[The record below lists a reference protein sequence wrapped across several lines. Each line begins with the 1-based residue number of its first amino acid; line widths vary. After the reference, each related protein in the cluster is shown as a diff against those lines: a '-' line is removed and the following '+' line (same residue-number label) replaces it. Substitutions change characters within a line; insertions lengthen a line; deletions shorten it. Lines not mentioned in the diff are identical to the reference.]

1 MSRRP
6 TTLAVRITTLCL
18 AVAGV
23 AAIVAGL
30 VSLRLVAQTAENV
43 VHEVLA
49 NQADVVAAQLDE
61 TNGQLNA
68 RNKMLDILEGQGI
81 LVVATGP
88 RGAVVYGDATA
99 VAVAR
104 QAGALTGGKVSQS
117 ITYGGHRWLLE
128 GRQAPRGAFVLVEQ
142 PASARATT
150 VRHLIENVLVALG
163 IGLVVAAIAGV
174 VLSRLLARPLRRTA
188 QVAHTMR
195 GGRRDLR
202 VRVEGPMEVADVAGS
217 VNALADALQ
226 RSESRQRDF
235 LLSVSHE
242 LRTPL
247 TAVRGF
253 AESLADGVVEGPEA
267 AEVGRTVQKEAHRL
281 ERLVDDLLD
290 LARLSADDFRL
301 DITGVDLTG
310 IAREMGD
317 VWSARCAAEGV
328 VFRMETPMDRVFANT
343 DPRRL
348 RQALDG
354 LMENALRVTPVGQ
367 PIVLSLASTPVFQI
381 RDGGPGLSEEDYQV
395 AFDRG
400 ALYRKYVGVRPVGT
414 GLGLAIV
421 HGLITRMGGT
431 VRAGQAPE
439 GGACFTVTLP
449 A

>member
-1 MSRRP
+1 VSRGR

-18 AVAGV
+18 LVAGV
-23 AAIVAGL
+23 SALVAGL
-30 VSLRLVAQTAENV
+30 VSLRLVGRTAQDVTQ
-43 VHEVLA
+43 HVLA

-61 TNGQLNA
+61 SGGQLIG
-68 RNKMLDILEGQGI
+68 RNRISDILRGQGI
-81 LVVATGP
+81 LVAGIGP
-88 RGAVVYGDATA
+88 RGAILGDATA
-99 VAVAR
+99 ITVGR
-104 QAGALTGGKVSQS
+104 QAGALKGGRISRTVDS
-117 ITYGGHRWLLE
+117 GGHTWLVE
-128 GRQAPRGAFVLVEQ
+128 ARDIAKGSFVLVEQ
-142 PASARATT
+142 PAADQDT
-150 VRHLIENVLVALG
+150 VRRLIGNILLALG
-163 IGLVVAAIAGV
+163 IGLLVAAVAGV
-174 VLSRLLARPLRRTA
+174 LLSRLIARPLRHTA

-202 VRVEGPMEVADVAGS
+202 IPVEGPQEVADVAGS

-253 AESLADGVVEGPEA
+253 AESLADGVVEGPAA
-267 AEVGRTVQKEAHRL
+267 AEVGRTIQKEAHRL

-301 DITGVDLTG
+301 DITTVDLTG
-310 IAREMGD
+310 VAREMAD
-317 VWSARCAAEGV
+317 VWSARCAGDGV
-328 VFRMETPMDRVFANT
+328 VFRLEMPMDPAVANT

-354 LMENALRVTPVGQ
+354 LMENALRVTPAGQ
-367 PIVLSLASTPVFQI
+367 PIVLSLTAPAMFQV
-381 RDGGPGLSEEDYQV
+381 RDGGPGLSEEDYRV

-400 ALYRKYVGVRPVGT
+400 ALYRRYAGVRPVGT

-421 HGLITRMGGT
+421 HGLVTRMGGT
-431 VRAGQAPE
+431 VQAGPAPE
-439 GGACFTVTLP
+439 GGACFTVVLP
-449 A
+449 G